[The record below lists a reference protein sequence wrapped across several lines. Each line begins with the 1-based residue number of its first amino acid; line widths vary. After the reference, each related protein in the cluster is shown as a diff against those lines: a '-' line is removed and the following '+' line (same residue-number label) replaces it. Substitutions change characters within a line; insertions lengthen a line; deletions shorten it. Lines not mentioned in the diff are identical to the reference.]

1 MVMLETLAGSA
12 NLHQK
17 KEQGTCRPRF
27 HAYVPRSENCPLAR
41 QGVPKADRWHPPKAP
56 GAQGN
61 PLNTA
66 SWSFFRLAGNLQPNY
81 NVSRY
86 SLPMSDRCRLT
97 GFETDPRGDRVSKK
111 RETESFLPLTA
122 AMFHIL
128 LALADG
134 EKHGYAILKEVARRT
149 EDKVRLSA
157 GTLYGNL
164 SRLAS
169 SGLIAE
175 SEVRPDLVLDDERR
189 RYYLLTEFGREVAVA
204 EAERMEEALGQAHAK
219 KLFRK
224 PKLA

>member
-1 MVMLETLAGSA
+1 
-12 NLHQK
+12 
-17 KEQGTCRPRF
+17 
-27 HAYVPRSENCPLAR
+27 
-41 QGVPKADRWHPPKAP
+41 
-56 GAQGN
+56 
-61 PLNTA
+61 
-66 SWSFFRLAGNLQPNY
+66 LAGNLQPNY

-86 SLPMSDRCRLT
+86 SLPMGDRCRLT
-97 GFETDPRGDRVSKK
+97 AFEADPRGDRVRKK

-164 SRLAS
+164 SRLERA
-169 SGLIAE
+169 GLIAE